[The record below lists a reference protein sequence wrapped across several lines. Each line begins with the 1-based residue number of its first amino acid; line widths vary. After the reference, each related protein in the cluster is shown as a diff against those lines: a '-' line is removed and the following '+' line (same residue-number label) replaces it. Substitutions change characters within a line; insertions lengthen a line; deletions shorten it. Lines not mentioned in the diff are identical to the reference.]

1 MSASQWAQR
10 LILDT
15 GIRGYS
21 RRTCLEHSA
30 ANLRNSPASNREAKP
45 AAQIAGIA
53 QPEVSIVAIQRRGKT
68 MKLFSANIEDLR
80 SLYVMELRKALDMEQ
95 KITKSLPR
103 IIANCTDQELS
114 SALENH
120 LSETEQHVV
129 KVERLLHTNEQDVST
144 ETCKAIAGLAAE
156 AEDSIKDATDASIRD
171 IVIIECAQAVEHHE
185 IAVYGTLR
193 RWAELLGLDE
203 DANVLES
210 IEADEIKADET
221 LTAISD
227 TVNVQA
233 AA

>member
-1 MSASQWAQR
+1 MYAAS
-10 LILDT
+10 
-15 GIRGYS
+15 GFH
-21 RRTCLEHSA
+21 RRDS
-30 ANLRNSPASNREAKP
+30 KK
-45 AAQIAGIA
+45 
-53 QPEVSIVAIQRRGKT
+53 GKT

-103 IIANCTDQELS
+103 IIANCTDRELA

-129 KVERLLHTNEQDVST
+129 RVERLLDTNEQDVSP
-144 ETCKAIAGLAAE
+144 ETCKAIAGLATE
-156 AEDSIKDATDASIRD
+156 AEDSIKDATDPSIRD

-203 DANVLES
+203 DADVLES

>member
-1 MSASQWAQR
+1 
-10 LILDT
+10 
-15 GIRGYS
+15 
-21 RRTCLEHSA
+21 
-30 ANLRNSPASNREAKP
+30 
-45 AAQIAGIA
+45 
-53 QPEVSIVAIQRRGKT
+53 

-95 KITKSLPR
+95 KITKALPR
-103 IIANCTDQELS
+103 MVAKCTDQELS
-114 SALENH
+114 SALQTH

-129 KVERLLHTNEQDVST
+129 KVERLLDSNQQDVSP
-144 ETCKAIAGLAAE
+144 EACKSIAGLATE
-156 AEDSIKDATDASIRD
+156 AEDSIKDASDPSIRD

-193 RWAELLGLDE
+193 RWAELLGRDE
-203 DANVLES
+203 DADVLES
-210 IEADEIKADET
+210 IEADEIKTDET